1 MVGVIKNRV
10 ESLAEISKTEYLRVG
25 GGGVTTIFYKTDIED
40 LFVVEKEYAF
50 NGSVIEYLFGG
61 ITHKSIEETIKA
73 INDEFEKQ
81 KKAEARAREAS
92 EAYAR
97 LRQ

>member
-1 MVGVIKNRV
+1 MVGVKNRV
-10 ESLAEISKTEYLRVG
+10 ESLAGISKTEYLRVG

-50 NGSVIEYLFGG
+50 NDSVIEYLFGG
-61 ITHKSIEETIKA
+61 ITHKSIKETIKA

-81 KKAEARAREAS
+81 KKAI

-97 LRQ
+97 LR